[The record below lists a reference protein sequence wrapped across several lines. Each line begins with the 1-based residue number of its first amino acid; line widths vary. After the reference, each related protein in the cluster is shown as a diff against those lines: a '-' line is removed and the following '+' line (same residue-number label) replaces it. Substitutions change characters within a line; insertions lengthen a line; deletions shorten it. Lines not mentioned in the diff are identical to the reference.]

1 MCWDSASYAT
11 WNPSSVD
18 ICWAIL
24 NMQVITRL
32 PEIQERNRPAESLG
46 ACCCDCFV
54 CNIRFTCRQCFKGIA
69 WPWNHGFNSLTWF
82 KSQIWRDSGNSSH
95 QLWLGRPQRF
105 GQGPAPGMVNRG
117 WVLFTMV
124 PYGPIEPAHWMG
136 SRPWS
141 KRVLQHP
148 KILFRVHAASNAK
161 LPCSRT
167 HLQVQL
173 TGIVQVDKDR
183 IILYLHLS
191 AGFWVSGWSLPGW
204 FQPIQQYES

>member
-1 MCWDSASYAT
+1 MGMDQYLLIPFLLGWTSI
-11 WNPSSVD
+11 NPSYFDV
-18 ICWAIL
+18 
-24 NMQVITRL
+24 NYRGTRFWHT
-32 PEIQERNRPAESLG
+32 A
-46 ACCCDCFV
+46 
-54 CNIRFTCRQCFKGIA
+54 
-69 WPWNHGFNSLTWF
+69 TWF
-82 KSQIWRDSGNSSH
+82 KSQIWKKKSGNSSPPIMT
-95 QLWLGRPQRF
+95 RPTSKIRPGPSSWN
-105 GQGPAPGMVNRG
+105 GQPGMGFVHH
-117 WVLFTMV
+117 
-124 PYGPIEPAHWMG
+124 GPIWSHGHLGDGLGHWARTYFMG
-136 SRPWS
+136 SRPYS

-183 IILYLHLS
+183 ILLYSHLS

>member
-1 MCWDSASYAT
+1 MGMDQYLLIPFLLGWTSI
-11 WNPSSVD
+11 NPSYFDV
-18 ICWAIL
+18 
-24 NMQVITRL
+24 NYRGTRFWHT
-32 PEIQERNRPAESLG
+32 A
-46 ACCCDCFV
+46 
-54 CNIRFTCRQCFKGIA
+54 
-69 WPWNHGFNSLTWF
+69 TWF
-82 KSQIWRDSGNSSH
+82 KSQIWKKNPAILPH

-117 WVLFTMV
+117 WVFV
-124 PYGPIEPAHWMG
+124 HHGPIWSHGHLGDGLGHWARTYFMG
-136 SRPWS
+136 SRPYS

-183 IILYLHLS
+183 ILLYSHLS